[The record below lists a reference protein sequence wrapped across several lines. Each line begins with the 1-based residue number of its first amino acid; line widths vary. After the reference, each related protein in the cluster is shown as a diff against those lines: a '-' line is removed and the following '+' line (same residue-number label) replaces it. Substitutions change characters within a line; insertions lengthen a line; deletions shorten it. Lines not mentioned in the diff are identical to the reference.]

1 MKDQDRELAETYQR
15 LAAVAEGDAQAS
27 EVLAETWGQV
37 QECRPMLMLLPEV
50 GLVDFLIDNIEAA
63 AGTDNGQRPG
73 EQALRDRLVRVRNEL
88 SDTGGLDESDW
99 RRIEAVLSREDLP
112 NFMRGSAS
120 YN

>member
-1 MKDQDRELAETYQR
+1 
-15 LAAVAEGDAQAS
+15 
-27 EVLAETWGQV
+27 
-37 QECRPMLMLLPEV
+37 MLMLLPEV